1 MSSLH
6 LLHRCRLHSFN
17 QVLRLAAVGVLTAAT
32 IPALAAAN
40 DTLSLSGDTAQLE
53 QQASRANPRDQV
65 FLYTQ
70 LVHTMTQQA
79 GREIADGET
88 EQAASTLK
96 QINRY
101 ARLIHLNLAH
111 DAKRLKPAQELI
123 HNTTYRLTELLHLVS
138 GEDKAAV
145 QDTLKQLDQV
155 NEELLAQVFT
165 H

>member
-1 MSSLH
+1 MSSL
-6 LLHRCRLHSFN
+6 LSLRRCRPHLFH
-17 QVLRLAAVGVLTAAT
+17 QVLRLAAVGVLAAAT
-32 IPALAAAN
+32 MPALAAAN
-40 DTLSLSGDTAQLE
+40 DTVALPDDITQLE

-65 FLYTQ
+65 FLYTE

-88 EQAASTLK
+88 EQAAATLK

-101 ARLIHLNLAH
+101 ANLIHLSLAH
-111 DAKRLKPAQELI
+111 DAKRLKAAQELI
-123 HNTTYRLTELLHLVS
+123 HNTTYRLTEVLHLVS

-145 QDTLKQLDQV
+145 QNTLKQLDQL